1 MKKYAV
7 AIYKKFN
14 KAHNIDIIDADSE
27 SATVKKAFLK
37 SYNDSKFLNDY
48 EEMLYQKFKKRFIQ
62 EVHGFSIELIHNVEL
77 YDSEIENKFSKKI
90 ESL

>member
-7 AIYKKFN
+7 AI
-14 KAHNIDIIDADSE
+14 
-27 SATVKKAFLK
+27 
-37 SYNDSKFLNDY
+37 Y

-62 EVHGFSIELIHNVEL
+62 EVHGFSIELLHNVEL